1 MILYRISKLKS
12 QREPGPGKR
21 RRMVAI
27 FMQYQVM
34 HPVTNL
40 SESRNLK
47 KKTAVSIECFQATLR
62 SLSTSNWLGILW
74 SGHTRWSNL
83 RFLNWSLPVSM
94 ICFTWIQFWAYTQMV
109 KWKFICISNQNFTT
123 TFILTVCH
131 FSLLQLPT
139 AKQRR
144 GIVGPTNWPA
154 RS

>member
-1 MILYRISKLKS
+1 MKMILCRISKLKS

-40 SESRNLK
+40 SESKNLK
-47 KKTAVSIECFQATLR
+47 NCSFNWMFPGDTQISVYLQLTWDTL
-62 SLSTSNWLGILW
+62 
-74 SGHTRWSNL
+74 TRWSNL

-94 ICFTWIQFWAYTQMV
+94 ICFTWIQFWAYTEMV